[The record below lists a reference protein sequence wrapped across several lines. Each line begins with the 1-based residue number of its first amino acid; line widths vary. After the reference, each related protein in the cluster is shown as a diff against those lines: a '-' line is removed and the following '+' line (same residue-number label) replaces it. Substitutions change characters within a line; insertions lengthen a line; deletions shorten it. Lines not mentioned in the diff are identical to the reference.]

1 MRATLQAA
9 YDALP
14 GMAEDPEAD
23 KQAADLAGRILLGAV
38 RQGKEQSSSKVR

>member
-1 MRATLQAA
+1 MRVRLQAA

-23 KQAADLAGRILLGAV
+23 KAAADLAGRILLGAV
-38 RQGKEQSSSKVR
+38 KQGREQSGKK